1 MADFIQAHAGHA
13 DWQIA
18 LEHCWSQVRQQ
29 LESTPVAGLS
39 LGWCYCTDHYAA
51 QVGAI
56 LETLGRHLP
65 GVHWVGTLGIGV
77 AAGPVEYI
85 DEPAM
90 VLLLTNLP
98 PQSFRLFS
106 AFQPLD
112 ARPPGFEPFTALV
125 HAHGATGELAAGLK
139 RLSDQTSTGYLFGGL
154 CSARHRALHFADAVF
169 GDGLSGVA
177 FGPEVPLLSRVTQGC
192 QPIGTQRR
200 ITRGEGNLLVTLD
213 GRRALDCVLQDLGLP
228 ETLSDAELN
237 RALATTL
244 VGLTATG
251 EDVSAQPG
259 SFGTNTEVR
268 HIVGVSRKSGVLVV
282 AEQLR
287 PGTKLAFCRR
297 DAQAA
302 QHDLLRILGEIR
314 RDCGSS
320 ARIAGALYI
329 SCSGRGGPHFGAPH
343 AEFQMVS
350 RGLGEAVPLV
360 GFFAGGE
367 IARSHLYGYTGVLT
381 VFTAPL

>member
-13 DWQIA
+13 DWRIA
-18 LEHCWSQVRQQ
+18 LEQCWSQIRQQ
-29 LESTPVAGLS
+29 LESAPVAGLS

-56 LETLGRHLP
+56 LETLGRYLP

-98 PQSFRLFS
+98 AHSFRLFS
-106 AFQPLD
+106 EFQPLD
-112 ARPPGFEPFTALV
+112 AQPPGFEPFTALV
-125 HAHGATGELAAGLK
+125 HAHSPTGELAAELK
-139 RLSDQTSTGYLFGGL
+139 RLSGQTSTGYLFGGL
-154 CSARHRALHFADAVF
+154 CSARHRASHFADTVF
-169 GDGLSGVA
+169 SGGLSGVA
-177 FGPEVPLLSRVTQGC
+177 FGPDVRLLSRVTQGC

-200 ITRGEGNLLVTLD
+200 ITRGEGNILVTLD
-213 GRRALDCVLQDLGLP
+213 GQRALDCVLQDLGLP
-228 ETLSDAELN
+228 ETLSDVELN

-251 EDVSAQPG
+251 EDVSVQPG
-259 SFGTNTEVR
+259 AFGTNTEVR

-287 PGTKLAFCRR
+287 PGAKLAFCRR
-297 DAQAA
+297 DAEAA
-302 QHDLLRILGEIR
+302 QLDLLRILGEIR
-314 RDCGSS
+314 RDCGTS
-320 ARIAGALYI
+320 ARIDGALYI

-343 AEFQMVS
+343 AEFRLVN
-350 RGLGEAVPLV
+350 RELGGEVPLV

-381 VFTAPL
+381 VFTTPL